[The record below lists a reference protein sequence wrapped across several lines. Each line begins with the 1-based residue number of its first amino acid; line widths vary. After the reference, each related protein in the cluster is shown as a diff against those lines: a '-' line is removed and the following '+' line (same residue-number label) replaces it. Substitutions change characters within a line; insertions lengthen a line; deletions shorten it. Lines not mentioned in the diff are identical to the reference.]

1 MSNASDI
8 IAGQLQQQVTD
19 RANFT
24 DYQSKI
30 NFSGAENQREY
41 DEGKLRSLMDFSSTL
56 SGHLVHRE
64 TERIKKE
71 IDESTALAREQEIE
85 KGEEAIEAEIKKQP
99 KINPTEHTPN
109 PWSMEEINKKFGNG
123 KEIAI
128 SSFNGTNIFGLPEE
142 EIEEHEKGVEELKKN
157 KSITDEAA
165 LNTLNSGGT
174 FENSEDIKNL
184 SGWGLYAFTAEKARI
199 AGEQYKDY
207 IKGALTRDDI
217 IFKGYDE
224 DGRAYTF
231 TPATADTEEEK
242 RQAMNW
248 LRKQYMIDNNLLGV
262 NRVLLSKYFYKEAI
276 VANHAELNDW
286 REVQAIEKSQRIR
299 ENASNTFTRDLDF
312 KSLIDTFA
320 TTVDGQGNLL
330 GRSGALDEAF
340 KLMKANMDLGII
352 TPEAYNNI
360 KNQSI
365 IITDH
370 NGNKQK
376 VIVGKHWKR
385 RFLKLDED
393 YITAQADNEKL
404 EQLQFTTAG
413 LAVRNDFQRYSR
425 SKGGNLSD
433 NELNDWSEKWQLAT
447 GLEWEPDFIKNF
459 RSLQDRDDEADL
471 ERLTNLRRARGF
483 LIPADIENV
492 SNNVYDKV
500 DKWVKSDED
509 IAKLYEKY
517 DKKSESQITEWTN
530 FAFKTTGLNK
540 NQAKGKWNS
549 VKLNALAFYETER
562 DNAIA
567 DGEKPNTA
575 HKIAMSATRDEFG
588 LWDKKGDLK
597 SGIGNALYK
606 SSFYTKDPYDLSNVN
621 ELSKV
626 DQFIINSGENA
637 IHKLGNGKLFG
648 YTSQKDKLNY
658 LSNNV
663 LPGMGEIDQLGSP
676 LNEALIASIGDK
688 EVPHVFTAIAR
699 PFKDLTGWDIA
710 DAQLKAAGIEEG
722 FGVKPPAYELLS
734 SPENNDILT
743 LLNSNTN
750 QVKQSQAKVVLEDIN
765 QNINA
770 EALNYT
776 GPVISPYFT
785 DESLFAEGVESPFS
799 GLNITA
805 GPAHAAKGLVEER
818 KAAIVNQI
826 GPKPEPPKVK
836 GKGPYRTAMNEYRKA
851 LAEWKLKAEE
861 IEQGY
866 RSERKGTPRPTE
878 GKFDSPQFQGIPVDI
893 RTRRSSS
900 KARGRELFNITEY
913 LVDGNWTETLPE
925 NLEDNVAGSIEVSD
939 DSKVKFY
946 TDMYGFT
953 YNPKYLERA
962 YQFSSK

>member
-1 MSNASDI
+1 MANASDI
-8 IAGQLQQQVTD
+8 IAGQLEQQATD

-41 DEGKLRSLMDFSSTL
+41 DEGKLKSLMDFSSTL

-99 KINPTEHTPN
+99 KIKPTEHTPN
-109 PWSMEEINKKFGNG
+109 PWSMDEINKKFGNG

-184 SGWGLYAFTAEKARI
+184 SGWGLYAFTAEKARV

-207 IKGALTRDDI
+207 IKGALKRDDI

-352 TPEAYNNI
+352 TPDAYNNI

-385 RFLKLDED
+385 RFLKLDEE
-393 YITAQADNEKL
+393 YITAQAENEKL
-404 EQLQFTTAG
+404 EQLEFTTAG

-433 NELNDWSEKWQLAT
+433 NELNDWSERWQLAT

-500 DKWVKSDED
+500 DEWVKSDED
-509 IAKLYEKY
+509 IARLYEKY

-588 LWDKKGDLK
+588 LWDQKGNLK
-597 SGIGNALYK
+597 AGIGNALYK

-626 DQFIINSGENA
+626 DQFIINSGENT

-676 LNEALIASIGDK
+676 LNLALRASIGDK

-722 FGVKPPAYELLS
+722 FGVKPPAYALLS

-799 GLNITA
+799 GLNIIE
-805 GPAHAAKGLVEER
+805 GPAHAAQGLVEER

-836 GKGPYRTAMNEYRKA
+836 GKGASRSAMNEYRKA
-851 LAEWKLKAEE
+851 LAEWELKAGE

-866 RSERKGTPRPTE
+866 RSKKEGTTKPTE

-893 RTRRSSS
+893 RTRRSSN
-900 KARGRELFNITEY
+900 KRGRELFNITEY

-925 NLEDNVAGSIEVSD
+925 NLEDNVAGSTEVSD